1 VADSRGGEGGGVE
14 AAALL
19 LAQLKKRPFSM

>member
-1 VADSRGGEGGGVE
+1 MQELTAMLRRVE

-19 LAQLKKRPFSM
+19 LADTAAPR